1 MKDSHNAIRD
11 FLDRTAKGEASA
23 GKKMVL
29 NPKTGKFEV
38 VSAFESNASD
48 VAEIT
53 VEDMRSF
60 LAAHD
65 ER

>member
-1 MKDSHNAIRD
+1 MTDGHDAIRD
-11 FLDRTAKGEASA
+11 FLDRTAKGKGGQ

-29 NPKTGKFEV
+29 NPQTGKFEL
-38 VSAFESNASD
+38 VSADKVSAGD

-60 LAAHD
+60 RGGLG
-65 ER
+65 